1 MSSPEGVAYAMEK
14 YAKALEH
21 QVEVAKA
28 FYLGQLAEG
37 MEGLLLLPND
47 IRLRIDQ
54 LIWDAAGGMALDP
67 TEEASQ
73 SVIAGAIMHSV
84 EERMGMH
91 EP

>member
-1 MSSPEGVAYAMEK
+1 MSSPEAMAHAMES
-14 YAKALEH
+14 YANALEH

-28 FYLGQLAEG
+28 FYLGQLAQG
-37 MEGLLLLPND
+37 MEGLLLLPDD

-54 LIWDAAGGMALDP
+54 LVWNAAGGVALDP
-67 TEEASQ
+67 TEEESHAI
-73 SVIAGAIMHSV
+73 IAEAIMHSV